1 MAKSA
6 RERLLDVTF
15 EEIYINGYA
24 ATAIDTILKK
34 AKAPKGSLYHHFGS
48 KKNLV
53 LAMIQERLF
62 PKMDSFFIFK
72 KVDNS
77 VYKSFK
83 LILLQIAKNNQLI
96 TYGCPMY
103 RLIVELSPVDK
114 DFDNLLQ
121 KKYSQLV
128 SSIEILLQSGIDDGE
143 FNKNLDANHFAKF
156 ILSSVWGIL
165 SLSPSISNQKN
176 FLEQSKFILE
186 ALQRYK
192 VIPN

>member
-48 KKNLV
+48 KKKLV
-53 LAMIQERLF
+53 LAMILERLF

-77 VYKSFK
+77 VYKSLN
-83 LILLQIAKNNQLI
+83 LILQQIAKNSQLI

-103 RLIVELSPVDK
+103 RLIVELSAIDK

-121 KKYSQLV
+121 KEYNKIINNLT
-128 SSIEILLQSGIDDGE
+128 ELLNQGIKSGE
-143 FNKNLDANHFAKF
+143 FNQNLNSQTFAKF
-156 ILSSVWGIL
+156 TLSSVWGIL
-165 SLSPSISNQKN
+165 SLSPSISSKEN

-186 ALQRYK
+186 LLNSYK
-192 VIPN
+192 I

>member
-6 RERLLDVTF
+6 REKLLDVTF
-15 EEIYINGYA
+15 EEIYINGYS

-34 AKAPKGSLYHHFGS
+34 AGVPKGSLYHHFGS
-48 KKNLV
+48 KKKLV

-83 LILLQIAKNNQLI
+83 LILLQIAKNRQLI

-121 KKYSQLV
+121 KKYQELIDA
-128 SSIEILLQSGIDDGE
+128 IEALLKSGIESGE
-143 FNKNLDANHFAKF
+143 FNSTLDSKSYAKF
-156 ILSSVWGIL
+156 LLSSVWGIL
-165 SLSPSISNQKN
+165 SLSPSISSQKN

-186 ALQRYK
+186 VLECYRT
-192 VIPN
+192 

>member
-1 MAKSA
+1 MSKNA
-6 RERLLDVTF
+6 REKLLDVTF
-15 EEIYINGYA
+15 EEIYMRGFA

-34 AKAPKGSLYHHFGS
+34 AGVPKGSLYHHFGS
-48 KKNLV
+48 KKKLV

-77 VYKSFK
+77 VYKSLN
-83 LILLQIAKNNQLI
+83 LILQQIAKNRELI

-121 KKYSQLV
+121 KEYNKIINSLT
-128 SSIEILLQSGIDDGE
+128 ELLNQGIRSGE
-143 FNKNLDANHFAKF
+143 FSQNLNSQTFAKF

-165 SLSPSISNQKN
+165 SLSPSISSKEN

-186 ALQRYK
+186 ALNSYK
-192 VIPN
+192 NI

>member
-1 MAKSA
+1 MKNA
-6 RERLLDVTF
+6 RERLLDTTF

-34 AKAPKGSLYHHFGS
+34 AGVPKGSLYHHFGS

-77 VYKSFK
+77 VYKSLN
-83 LILLQIAKNNQLI
+83 LILQQIAKNRQLI

-103 RLIVELSPVDK
+103 RLIVELSAIDK
-114 DFDNLLQ
+114 DFDNILQ
-121 KKYSQLV
+121 KEYNKIINNLT
-128 SSIEILLQSGIDDGE
+128 ELLNQGIKSGE
-143 FNKNLDANHFAKF
+143 FSQSLNSKTFAKF
-156 ILSSVWGIL
+156 TLSSVWGIL
-165 SLSPSISNQKN
+165 SLSPSISSKEN

-186 ALQRYK
+186 VLKLYK
-192 VIPN
+192 N